1 MSRYRVLVAAVLLS
15 FVGAAFADDEVVN
28 YVAYDDRLASGGAV
42 TAAALERLR
51 DKGLQQVV
59 NLGHTDDT
67 SALANEDRVVDA
79 LGMDFVQIPVNGKA
93 PGAAEFELFAGLM
106 KQSADR
112 NTLVHCG
119 SNRRASAFVMLYRAI
134 HAGVPV
140 AEAKADMNAVW
151 TPNETW
157 TDFILGTLEDAGVDP
172 NCEGCDW
179 TPAEPQR
186 K

>member
-1 MSRYRVLVAAVLLS
+1 MSGYRILLAAMLLS
-15 FVGAAFADDEVVN
+15 GVGAAFADDEVVE
-28 YVAYDDRLASGGAV
+28 YVTYDDRLASGGAV

-51 DKGLQQVV
+51 DAGLQQVV
-59 NLGHTDDT
+59 YLGHTDAE
-67 SALANEDRVVDA
+67 SALAHEDRVVDA
-79 LGMDFVQIPVNGKA
+79 LGMDFAQIPVNGKA
-93 PGAAEFELFAGLM
+93 PGAAEFRLFTGLM
-106 KQSADR
+106 NQSADR
-112 NTLVHCG
+112 RTLVHCG
-119 SNRRASAFVMLYRAI
+119 SNKRASAFVMLYRAI

-157 TDFILGTLEDAGVDP
+157 TNFILGTLEGAGVDP
-172 NCEGCDW
+172 YCEGCDW